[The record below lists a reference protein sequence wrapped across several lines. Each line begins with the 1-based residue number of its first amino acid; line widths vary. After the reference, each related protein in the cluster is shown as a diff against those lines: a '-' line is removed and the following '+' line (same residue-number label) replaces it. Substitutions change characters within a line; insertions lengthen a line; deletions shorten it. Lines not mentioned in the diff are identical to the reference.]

1 MAIGECQEIHSSVA
15 NEVLDVLGSG
25 RLSEYGCSSAK
36 RPPKHTHTLEIQRFK
51 LL

>member
-25 RLSEYGCSSAK
+25 RLSEYGCSSASGASSK
-36 RPPKHTHTLEIQRFK
+36 THTHLQVGNSEI
-51 LL
+51 